1 MNTWKSQSA
10 LSTPLALVLA
20 ALALPTVVVPTTA
33 SAQSRSDRPPED
45 GGEVFQLGMPPIWK
59 GHAGG
64 TVGWYTPGEPTGQ
77 AQILGHAGVLK
88 DLLSPVA
95 GVAAIGL
102 EGYGGVRGVDGIDGG
117 LRPLFS
123 IPALHF
129 TTGADW
135 NIKDNRWSW
144 LLRLEIPFR
153 RTGIFG
159 RGSQVRF
166 DYLPGFDNTFAA
178 GVNVPLWSR
187 NSGETRPQRD
197 AVELDTQPIQLLDLD
212 SRPPGLDES
221 IELVR
226 DGAMWITELSMPLT
240 DTGGDKPEEKYA
252 DQIARIQDRLSTAD
266 ARFPNGRSLNQEIEA
281 YHDEIDL
288 AFSLAA
294 GGAAGSGITEQ
305 GRAISVAAR
314 RTLLE
319 RVLIPYDQLL
329 GQRKVNDGLDQ
340 YLSDAHAEFGRWLLQ
355 DSGMLEERYDHLYW
369 VFQTL
374 GQIVEEVREF
384 QKQRWDDSRFV
395 WLPLQ
400 LALRAEDH
408 DTQDEMRALIELGTK
423 QEFKGGN
430 RTQYVLNEEFQL
442 EFFRSVH
449 EARDYH
455 VLWIHDY
462 RGNNAQG
469 NPDEIAFK
477 QTVRGYIRAMSERI
491 EAYDETSVLPQYF
504 IFLDQNYFEAN
515 NSRLFFRVLLD
526 PMNYE
531 LDLPDGYEEWELE
544 LQEAQERLRQAVA
557 NSMLL
562 QTEKSQFGEDW
573 LNKRIRVHINI
584 TNPSDFSFTSLHVA
598 GIIPV
603 PDNLM
608 RDHRKIAFYDI
619 TEEDPYRGLAM
630 FTGMGIGEHYVGP
643 NWEDRAVVI
652 RGPAALRVKT
662 AARELLEQQGFK
674 PDEIPFP
681 LRALDKPADYQ
692 ARVDSGTAAIAD
704 LISAHAGDALQLHNK
719 TGFADK
725 PINVEKAILYSLM
738 PSGSL
743 LKVPDSLWQ
752 NYVYAS
758 MLTGSALRGCEVLI
772 MLPSLAS
779 APSSASVTMAR
790 AHGLFSGVLV
800 LKKGLEQQIEETGGR
815 LKVGLYAPKVGVG
828 DLAGRIRQ
836 ARTLTDPWIR
846 EVYVPNPATRSAVDS
861 AMADLESASFSVD
874 YLVASDVDESPK
886 LHMKANYFI
895 TGQAW
900 YTLMALPE
908 WGPLIYEYLRYIA
921 LQSGPAEA
929 RAVGR
934 EIPEELVESV
944 AALANALQSEL
955 TEEEQ
960 EASMAFFTVGSTNM
974 DYRSMVMD
982 GEVQITLGGWNS
994 LAGLI
999 DFLFIVGLCDWVET
1013 QEELDALLPPP
1024 SGMTRSMANF
1034 MKLAL

>member
-1 MNTWKSQSA
+1 MNPYPSLLFRLFALLILVIPSA
-10 LSTPLALVLA
+10 AT
-20 ALALPTVVVPTTA
+20 
-33 SAQSRSDRPPED
+33 AQSRTDRPPED
-45 GGEVFQLGMPPIWK
+45 GGEVFQLGMPPVWK

-64 TVGWYTPGEPTGQ
+64 TVGWYTPGEETGQ

-88 DLLSPVA
+88 DLMSPVV
-95 GVAAIGL
+95 GIAAIGL
-102 EGYGGVRGVDGIDGG
+102 EGYGGFRGVDGLDGG

-153 RTGIFG
+153 RSGIFG

-166 DYLPGFDNTFAA
+166 DYLPGFDHTFAA

-197 AVELDTQPIQLLDLD
+197 AVELDSPPIQLMDLE
-212 SRPPGLDES
+212 SRPAGLDET
-221 IELVR
+221 IGFVR

-252 DQIARIQDRLSTAD
+252 GQITRIQDRLSTAD

-281 YHDEIDL
+281 YHREIDR
-288 AFSLAA
+288 AFSIAA
-294 GGAAGSGITEQ
+294 GGAAESGSTEQ
-305 GRAISVAAR
+305 GRVISAAAR
-314 RTLLE
+314 RILLE
-319 RVLIPYDQLL
+319 KVLIPYDQLL
-329 GQRKVNDGLDQ
+329 GQRKANDGLDQ
-340 YLSDAHAEFGRWLLQ
+340 YLSAAHSEFGRWILQ
-355 DSGMLEERYDHLYW
+355 ESGIATGRYEHLYW
-369 VFQTL
+369 VFQSL
-374 GQIVEEVREF
+374 GQIVEEVRVF
-384 QKQRWDDSRFV
+384 QKERWDDSRLV

-408 DTQDEMRALIELGTK
+408 DTNDEMRALIELGTN
-423 QEFKGGN
+423 QTFKGGN

-469 NPDEIAFK
+469 KPDEIAFK
-477 QTVRGYIRAMSERI
+477 QTVRGYISAMSERI
-491 EAYDETSVLPQYF
+491 EAYDETHVLPQYF

-557 NSMLL
+557 NSKLL

-584 TNPSDFSFTSLHVA
+584 TNPSDFSFNSHHVA
-598 GIIPV
+598 GIFAV

-608 RDHRKIAFYDI
+608 RDHRKIAFYDV

-681 LRALDKPADYQ
+681 LRPLDRPDDYQ
-692 ARVDSGTAAIAD
+692 ARVDSATAALED
-704 LISAHAGDALQLHNK
+704 LISAHEGNVLQLHNK

-725 PINVEKAILYSLM
+725 PINVEKAILYTLM
-738 PSGSL
+738 PPGSL
-743 LKVPDSLWQ
+743 LKIPDSLWQ

-758 MLTGSALRGCEVLI
+758 MLTGSALRGCQVLI
-772 MLPSLAS
+772 MLPSLNS
-779 APSSASVTMAR
+779 APSAASVTMAR
-790 AHGLFSGVLV
+790 AHGLFSGVIV
-800 LKKGLEQQIEETGGR
+800 LKNGLEEQIESEGGR

-836 ARTLTDPWIR
+836 ARDLTDPWLAEI
-846 EVYVPNPATRSAVDS
+846 YVPNPAMRSAVDS
-861 AMADLESASFSVD
+861 AMADLESASLSVD
-874 YLVASDVDESPK
+874 YLIASDADESPK

-895 TGQAW
+895 TGQVW
-900 YTLMALPE
+900 YTLMSLPE
-908 WGPLIYEYLRYIA
+908 WGPLIYEYLNYLA
-921 LQSGPAEA
+921 LQTGPAEA
-929 RAVGR
+929 RAIGR
-934 EIPEELVESV
+934 EIPEELL
-944 AALANALQSEL
+944 AAVGSLADALQADL
-955 TEEEQ
+955 TDQ
-960 EASMAFFTVGSTNM
+960 EAEAGMAYFTVGSTNM

-999 DFLFIVGLCDWVET
+999 DFLFLVGLCDWVDT

-1024 SGMTRSMANF
+1024 GGMTRSLANF